1 MGLKYLPRT
10 LSQSARNIVDIG
22 STLLQLESHDQV
34 SGKINSSL
42 GMVAESDWTGVG
54 EDFRDG
60 ATDELEWVVLVASC
74 WKKVT
79 LKMCLPYLFL
89 TPKPDSYAT
98 YLRTIST

>member
-1 MGLKYLPRT
+1 MMGLKYLPRT

-22 STLLQLESHDQV
+22 SNLLQLESHDQV

-42 GMVAESDWTGVG
+42 GVVAESDWTWVG

-74 WKKVT
+74 GKT
-79 LKMCLPYLFL
+79 RAFFNYFQ
-89 TPKPDSYAT
+89 
-98 YLRTIST
+98 